1 MDFVYRLKDS
11 VVQYLSPPQKRRRTT
26 GPGTPS
32 NTAIQKTFLAP
43 TSVPQDRKAQVAALG
58 RINKKYL
65 APSDTKNTRKRT
77 RHEYEDEGD
86 GEVISPDDSISQITP
101 QGDDSEEIS
110 DEGSQEDSDGDLEL
124 EAEEEGSE
132 AIEDSNAVTDEDGEV
147 EDDEDEEME
156 VEENEEGEYEE
167 YEEMEVEGDA
177 EIEYGEDDE
186 IEGEEDEEVEVGEE
200 EEIEE
205 EEEEVEIEDG
215 EDERIEEEED
225 AEVEVGEDEEID
237 GDEDE
242 EIEEEEEVEDCD
254 EEIEAEMED
263 DEIDQEASAE
273 AKVQEYLARQA
284 ELALRREEVE
294 KARAAG
300 DWHPDEI
307 FLFERLSLR
316 SFEELIPAEWQVDFP
331 TLPEILFT
339 NDLENAFVKNNY
351 RPNGSGKCCLLESLE
366 RS

>member
-1 MDFVYRLKDS
+1 MNFVYRLKDS

-32 NTAIQKTFLAP
+32 NTAIEKTFSAP
-43 TSVPQDRKAQVAALG
+43 TSVPQDRKAQVAALS
-58 RINKKYL
+58 RINKEYL

-77 RHEYEDEGD
+77 RHEYEDDGD
-86 GEVISPDDSISQITP
+86 REVISPDDSISQITP
-101 QGDDSEEIS
+101 QGDDSDDIS
-110 DEGSQEDSDGDLEL
+110 DEDSQESSDEGLEI
-124 EAEEEGSE
+124 ETEEEDGE
-132 AIEDSNAVTDEDGEV
+132 AIEDSNAVTDEDGEA
-147 EDDEDEEME
+147 EDDEDEQME
-156 VEENEEGEYEE
+156 VEESEEGEYEEYEE

-186 IEGEEDEEVEVGEE
+186 IEGEEDEEVEVGQEE
-200 EEIEE
+200 ESDGDEDVEIEE
-205 EEEEVEIEDG
+205 VEEVEDYDEVIEA
-215 EDERIEEEED
+215 EEEED
-225 AEVEVGEDEEID
+225 
-237 GDEDE
+237 
-242 EIEEEEEVEDCD
+242 
-254 EEIEAEMED
+254 EMED
-263 DEIDQEASAE
+263 YEIDQEASAE